1 MFLLTT
7 AFALSLLAG
16 LFANAQPIG
25 HTALSITDIQ
35 ADFKNAGL
43 VPDLLPSLNPSALMT
58 VTFPGVGSISPGQ
71 NLSMQQVAT
80 APAVTITPVN
90 SGVATPGNYTL
101 MMVDSFPF
109 GKNDS
114 NHQILH
120 WLANS
125 ASLQNDSSAC
135 PALNVSTS
143 GGLVVTNYVS
153 PAPPVGSGI
162 HRYVIML
169 FPQPS
174 SFSPPANLSTAN
186 VGIDLFF
193 HFKDYVS
200 SSNLG
205 QPIAAMFFEVQG

>member
-1 MFLLTT
+1 MFLLTA
-7 AFALSLLAG
+7 AFALSLLG

-25 HTALSITDIQ
+25 HTARSITDIQ

-58 VTFPGVGSISPGQ
+58 VTFPAVGPISPGQ

-80 APAVTITPVN
+80 APAVTITPAN
-90 SGVATPGNYTL
+90 SSVPTTGNFTL

-109 GKNDS
+109 GRNES
-114 NHQILH
+114 NNQILH

-125 ASLQNDSSAC
+125 ASLQSDSSAY

-143 GGLVVTNYVS
+143 RGLVVTNYVS

-169 FPQPS
+169 FPQPG

-186 VGIDLFF
+186 VGIDLNF
-193 HFKDYVS
+193 HLKDYIS
-200 SSNLG
+200 SSKLG
-205 QPIAAMFFEVQG
+205 QPIAATFFEVQG